1 MLLEKAALPAGSRIL
16 DLGAGDGS
24 TVSLLRAL
32 GYLADGI
39 DLKPHV
45 PLARQEETNS
55 HGENPNALPWEKH
68 VDSHRE
74 NLPIVPK
81 PLVQKGNLL
90 ATAYPDESFDAVLS
104 ECSFYVSGHVP
115 QALAEAARILKPN
128 GLLLWSDVFFD
139 DPLPLLQEACFSVL
153 SLEDITP
160 LWREYYLEAIWNGAD
175 VSCVPKGK
183 CRYLALIAIKCAST

>member
-1 MLLEKAALPAGSRIL
+1 MNSHPGGAEHTRKLLDIAALPAGSRIL

-32 GYLADGI
+32 GYMADGI
-39 DLKPHV
+39 DLKPQV
-45 PLARQEETNS
+45 PLAWQEETN
-55 HGENPNALPWEKH
+55 
-68 VDSHRE
+68 SHRE

-90 ATAYPDESFDAVLS
+90 ATGYPDESFDAVLS

-115 QALAEAARILKPN
+115 QALAEAARILKPD
-128 GLLLWSDVFFD
+128 GFLLWSDVFFD
-139 DPLPLLQEACFSVL
+139 DPLPLLQEAGFSML

>member
-1 MLLEKAALPAGSRIL
+1 MNSHPGGAEHTRKLLDIAALPVGSRIL

-32 GYLADGI
+32 GYMADGI
-39 DLKPHV
+39 DLAPRV
-45 PLARQEETNS
+45 S
-55 HGENPNALPWEKH
+55 
-68 VDSHRE
+68 
-74 NLPIVPK
+74 
-81 PLVQKGNLL
+81 LVQKGNLL
-90 ATAYPDESFDAVLS
+90 ATGYPDESFDAVLS

-139 DPLPLLQEACFSVL
+139 DPLPLLQEASFSVL

-183 CRYLALIAIKCAST
+183 CRYLALLAIKCAST

>member
-1 MLLEKAALPAGSRIL
+1 MNSHPGGAGHTRQLLDIAALPAGSRIL

-32 GYLADGI
+32 GYMADGI
-39 DLKPHV
+39 DLKPQV
-45 PLARQEETNS
+45 PLAWQEETN
-55 HGENPNALPWEKH
+55 
-68 VDSHRE
+68 SHRE

-90 ATAYPDESFDAVLS
+90 ATGYPDESFDAVLS

-115 QALAEAARILKPN
+115 QALAEAARILKPD
-128 GLLLWSDVFFD
+128 GFLLWSDVFFD
-139 DPLPLLQEACFSVL
+139 DPLPLLQEAGFSML

>member
-1 MLLEKAALPAGSRIL
+1 MNSHPGGAEHTRKLLDIAALPVGSRIL

-32 GYLADGI
+32 GYMADGI
-39 DLKPHV
+39 DLKPQV
-45 PLARQEETNS
+45 PLAWQEETN
-55 HGENPNALPWEKH
+55 
-68 VDSHRE
+68 SHRE

-90 ATAYPDESFDAVLS
+90 ATGYPDESFDAVLS

-139 DPLPLLQEACFSVL
+139 DPLPLLQEASFSVL

-183 CRYLALIAIKCAST
+183 CRYLALLAIKCAST